1 MTKLLPDALYI
12 TLLRN
17 PVTCYESN
25 YVYMGLEKAFKM
37 DINQFAKVEARE
49 HVTRRPTAI
58 IGKNQMLW
66 DLGMSHTDMEDKV
79 KVSKKISELDK
90 EFHFV
95 LIAEH
100 FDESLVLLAWMMCW
114 DLRDVTYLKQNARKA
129 SKISNITTST
139 QKYLE
144 SWLQADYQLYDH
156 FLAKYESLADK
167 YDNTESE

>member
-1 MTKLLPDALYI
+1 
-12 TLLRN
+12 
-17 PVTCYESN
+17 
-25 YVYMGLEKAFKM
+25 
-37 DINQFAKVEARE
+37 
-49 HVTRRPTAI
+49 
-58 IGKNQMLW
+58 MLW

-114 DLRDVTYLKQNARKA
+114 DLRDVTYLKQNVRKA
-129 SKISNITTST
+129 SKISNITKST
-139 QKYLE
+139 QKYLK